1 MDLNGPRWTVEVL
14 SIYGIIIIGES
25 YRKSGQQSNICWP
38 FFMLKKEEAIMP
50 TKPKKPCAY
59 PGCPNLTFDVYCE
72 EHAALRR
79 KQYDKYNR
87 SPNHDKKYGNNWRR
101 IRGLYVKKH
110 PLCERCLEE
119 GRITP
124 VEEVH
129 HIIPLSRG
137 GTNQFSNLMSL
148 CQSCHTKIHY
158 ELGDRK

>member
-1 MDLNGPRWTVEVL
+1 M
-14 SIYGIIIIGES
+14 S
-25 YRKSGQQSNICWP
+25 
-38 FFMLKKEEAIMP
+38 KKKIAMITAITLGAGLVVSLM
-50 TKPKKPCAY
+50 
-59 PGCPNLTFDVYCE
+59 
-72 EHAALRR
+72 AL
-79 KQYDKYNR
+79 NR
-87 SPNHDKKYGNNWRR
+87 SVQKSLQTLELMDDDWRR

>member
-1 MDLNGPRWTVEVL
+1 MQHLLAFFHGQKEVV
-14 SIYGIIIIGES
+14 
-25 YRKSGQQSNICWP
+25 
-38 FFMLKKEEAIMP
+38 IMP
-50 TKPKKPCAY
+50 SKPKKPCTY
-59 PGCPNLTFDVYCE
+59 PGCPNLTHETYCE
-72 EHAALRR
+72 DHQALRH

-87 SPNHDKKYGNNWRR
+87 APNHDKKYGNNWRR
-101 IRGLYVKKH
+101 IRALYVKQH
-110 PLCERCLEE
+110 PLCERCLKE

-158 ELGDRK
+158 EIGDRK

>member
-1 MDLNGPRWTVEVL
+1 
-14 SIYGIIIIGES
+14 
-25 YRKSGQQSNICWP
+25 
-38 FFMLKKEEAIMP
+38 MP

-87 SPNHDKKYGNNWRR
+87 APNHDKKYGNNWRR

-110 PLCERCLEE
+110 PLCERCLKE
-119 GRITP
+119 GKTTP